1 MVTHV
6 RNLVTILIIKKRL
19 KVGLGTVF
27 RQIFTTF
34 AEREHHCTRF
44 VKATD
49 MKHRIG
55 IYVAAVVVGL
65 MILAGCTGGG
75 TSGKRVPQASDSLY
89 TEERAMAIYD
99 TLPERALQILDSA
112 EIVGNMPD
120 YRAALFRAKVLSS
133 SYVMMQQDSAIIICE
148 ALLRHDEAQRNV
160 DFRQDVLELLLN
172 ASRRRYDYE
181 EMVHWAA
188 ELAEL
193 LRGQGLETEALRTDA
208 DLGLALTHIGQ
219 TDEGLAKIDNAI
231 RQLGST
237 KKFNELDAW
246 LIAVKRK
253 ITVLQEQGTQME
265 QVITLSDLMQQRLD
279 DFAAHA
285 DDYHDGTYREPAKD
299 VIPGYHDLYHAQ
311 ATGYKASAYAAL
323 GDRQAAR
330 REMDT
335 FLRSSYGQ
343 TLDGRNSVA
352 PTMAALGDYA
362 AMLST
367 YDEVERR
374 MLSEGD
380 TLNGVYASILRGRA
394 EAASAS
400 GHAVQAYDYLSR
412 YEALESQLNDRLQ
425 RSKAHLYAARYHA
438 QEQQLEIQQRKSE
451 ANRNLILAVGAIIL
465 ALLAA
470 GFAVY
475 YFRQQRIIRKK
486 NRVLV
491 EQMNEA
497 LIYKKR
503 YESQDTPQVP
513 QEDKPLDAMAP
524 DELSKHLRAVILRE
538 RLYLSAQFDRQ
549 AAIDY
554 FHLSKERIGAAFS
567 QDSEYATIADFINH
581 CRLEYARD
589 LLVTSPDM
597 TVDDIASA
605 SGFGTRRTFSRLFK
619 ERYSVTPTEFRNQIV

>member
-1 MVTHV
+1 MQKVCE
-6 RNLVTILIIKKRL
+6 TIGFLFL
-19 KVGLGTVF
+19 TVL
-27 RQIFTTF
+27 
-34 AEREHHCTRF
+34 A
-44 VKATD
+44 
-49 MKHRIG
+49 
-55 IYVAAVVVGL
+55 
-65 MILAGCTGGG
+65 LAGCTGKGG
-75 TSGKRVPQASDSLY
+75 TKHVPQASDSLY

-112 EIVGNMPD
+112 EIVGNLPD
-120 YRAALFRAKVLSS
+120 YRAALFRAKVLSC
-133 SYVMMQQDSAIIICE
+133 SYTMMQQDSAIIICE

-181 EMVHWAA
+181 EMVHWGT
-188 ELAEL
+188 ELAGL

-208 DLGLALTHIGQ
+208 DLGLAMTHIGQ
-219 TDEGLAKIDNAI
+219 VDEGLAKIDHAI
-231 RQLGST
+231 RLLGST

-253 ITVLQEQGTQME
+253 MTVLREQDTQME
-265 QVITLSDLMQQRLD
+265 QVITLADRMQQRLD
-279 DFAAHA
+279 DYAAHA

-299 VIPGYHDLYHAQ
+299 DIPGYHDFYHAQ
-311 ATGYKASAYAAL
+311 ATGYKAAAYAAL
-323 GDRQAAR
+323 GNRQAAR

-343 TLDGRNSVA
+343 SLDGRYMMA
-352 PTMAALGDYA
+352 PTMATLGDYTA
-362 AMLST
+362 VLST

-394 EAASAS
+394 EAANAS
-400 GHAVQAYDYLSR
+400 GHSAQAYDYLSR
-412 YEALESQLNDRLQ
+412 YEAVENQLNDRLQ
-425 RSKAHLYAARYHA
+425 CSKAHLYAARYHA

-451 ANRNLILAVGAIIL
+451 ANRNLILAVAAIIL

-470 GFAVY
+470 GFALY

-497 LIYKKR
+497 VAYKRMMEEGKGKSGASD
-503 YESQDTPQVP
+503 EAEVKQNPDEIV
-513 QEDKPLDAMAP
+513 DFDALP
-524 DELSKHLRAVILRE
+524 SDELSKYLRAVILRE

-581 CRLEYARD
+581 CRLEYAKE
-589 LLVTSPDM
+589 LLATSPDM
-597 TVDDIASA
+597 MVDDIASA

-619 ERYSVTPTEFRNQIV
+619 ERYSITPTEYRNQNG

>member
-1 MVTHV
+1 MHRV
-6 RNLVTILIIKKRL
+6 RLYLIGLVALIAFL
-19 KVGLGTVF
+19 
-27 RQIFTTF
+27 
-34 AEREHHCTRF
+34 
-44 VKATD
+44 
-49 MKHRIG
+49 
-55 IYVAAVVVGL
+55 
-65 MILAGCTGGG
+65 LAGCTDVG

-112 EIVGNMPD
+112 EIVGNLPD
-120 YRAALFRAKVLSS
+120 YRAALFRAKVLSC
-133 SYVMMQQDSAIIICE
+133 SYTMMQQDSAIIICE

-172 ASRRRYDYE
+172 ASRRCYDYE
-181 EMVHWAA
+181 EMVHWGT
-188 ELAEL
+188 ELAGL

-208 DLGLALTHIGQ
+208 DLGLAMTHIGQ
-219 TDEGLAKIDNAI
+219 VDEGLAKIDHAI

-237 KKFNELDAW
+237 RKFNELDAW

-253 ITVLQEQGTQME
+253 MTVLREQDTQME
-265 QVITLSDLMQQRLD
+265 QVITLADRMQQRLD
-279 DFAAHA
+279 DYAAHA

-299 VIPGYHDLYHAQ
+299 DIPGYHDFYHAQ
-311 ATGYKASAYAAL
+311 ATGYKAAAYAAL

-343 TLDGRNSVA
+343 SLDGRYMMA

-362 AMLST
+362 AVLSI

-374 MLSEGD
+374 MLSEDD
-380 TLNGVYASILRGRA
+380 TLNGIYASILRGRA
-394 EAASAS
+394 EAANAS
-400 GHAVQAYDYLSR
+400 GHAAQAYDYLSR
-412 YEALESQLNDRLQ
+412 YEAVESQLNDRLQ
-425 RSKAHLYAARYHA
+425 RSKAHLYAARFHA

-451 ANRNLILAVGAIIL
+451 ANRNLILAVAAIIL

-470 GFAVY
+470 GFALY

-497 LIYKKR
+497 VAYKRMMEEGKDKSGASG
-503 YESQDTPQVP
+503 EAEVKQNPDKIVDFDT
-513 QEDKPLDAMAP
+513 LTP
-524 DELSKHLRAVILRE
+524 DELSKYLRAVILRE

-581 CRLEYARD
+581 CRLEYAKE
-589 LLVTSPDM
+589 LLATSPDM
-597 TVDDIASA
+597 MVDDIASA

-619 ERYSVTPTEFRNQIV
+619 ERYSITPTEYRNQNG

>member
-1 MVTHV
+1 
-6 RNLVTILIIKKRL
+6 
-19 KVGLGTVF
+19 
-27 RQIFTTF
+27 
-34 AEREHHCTRF
+34 
-44 VKATD
+44 
-49 MKHRIG
+49 
-55 IYVAAVVVGL
+55 

-75 TSGKRVPQASDSLY
+75 TSTKHVPQASDSLY

-133 SYVMMQQDSAIIICE
+133 SCVMMQQDSAIIICE
-148 ALLRHDEAQRNV
+148 TLLRHDEAQRNV

-181 EMVHWAA
+181 EMVHWAT

-299 VIPGYHDLYHAQ
+299 DIPGYHDFYHAQ
-311 ATGYKASAYAAL
+311 ATGNKAAAYAAL

-352 PTMAALGDYA
+352 PMMAALGDYA

-491 EQMNEA
+491 EQMTEA
-497 LIYKKR
+497 ATLRFKSEKLKVKSEVQKGAHRCRLLAGQRIR
-503 YESQDTPQVP
+503 HDSRLHQPLPSGVCQGTAHHQSRHDGRRHRLRLRLRHPPHLQPPLQGTLLHHPHRVP
-513 QEDKPLDAMAP
+513 QP
-524 DELSKHLRAVILRE
+524 DCNATLSKRDCNATLSKRE
-538 RLYLSAQFDRQ
+538 RLRVQSV
-549 AAIDY
+549 I
-554 FHLSKERIGAAFS
+554 S
-567 QDSEYATIADFINH
+567 
-581 CRLEYARD
+581 
-589 LLVTSPDM
+589 
-597 TVDDIASA
+597 
-605 SGFGTRRTFSRLFK
+605 SGQIVISRGQIVFSRGQL
-619 ERYSVTPTEFRNQIV
+619 V

>member
-1 MVTHV
+1 
-6 RNLVTILIIKKRL
+6 
-19 KVGLGTVF
+19 
-27 RQIFTTF
+27 
-34 AEREHHCTRF
+34 
-44 VKATD
+44 
-49 MKHRIG
+49 
-55 IYVAAVVVGL
+55 
-65 MILAGCTGGG
+65 
-75 TSGKRVPQASDSLY
+75 
-89 TEERAMAIYD
+89 MAIYD

-133 SYVMMQQDSAIIICE
+133 SCVMMQQDSAIIICE
-148 ALLRHDEAQRNV
+148 TLLRHDEAQRNV

-181 EMVHWAA
+181 EMVHWAT

-265 QVITLSDLMQQRLD
+265 QVITLADLMQQRLD

-299 VIPGYHDLYHAQ
+299 DIPGYHDFYHAQ
-311 ATGYKASAYAAL
+311 ATGYKAAAYAAL

-335 FLRSSYGQ
+335 FLRSPYGQ
-343 TLDGRNSVA
+343 TLDGRYMIA

-362 AMLST
+362 AMLAT
-367 YDEVERR
+367 YDEAEHR

-400 GHAVQAYDYLSR
+400 GHAVQAYGYLIR
-412 YEALESQLNDRLQ
+412 YQAIESQLNDRLQ

-438 QEQQLEIQQRKSE
+438 QEQQMEIQQRKAE
-451 ANRNLILAVGAIIL
+451 ASRNAFIAIAAIIL
-465 ALLAA
+465 AFLTA

-491 EQMNEA
+491 EQMTEA
-497 LIYKKR
+497 ATLRVKSEKLKVKSEVQNPDEIG
-503 YESQDTPQVP
+503 DF
-513 QEDKPLDAMAP
+513 DALP
-524 DELSKHLRAVILRE
+524 TDELSQHIRSVIIRE
-538 RLYLSAQFDRQ
+538 RLYLNTQFDRQ

-567 QDSEYATIADFINH
+567 QGSDFPTIADFLNH
-581 CRLEYARD
+581 CRLEYARE
-589 LLVTSPDM
+589 LFITSPEM

-605 SGFGTRRTFSRLFK
+605 SGFGTRHTFSRLFK
-619 ERYSVTPTEFRNQIV
+619 ERYSITPTEYRNQIATPHSQREIATPHSRRENV

>member
-1 MVTHV
+1 MV
-6 RNLVTILIIKKRL
+6 
-19 KVGLGTVF
+19 
-27 RQIFTTF
+27 
-34 AEREHHCTRF
+34 
-44 VKATD
+44 
-49 MKHRIG
+49 
-55 IYVAAVVVGL
+55 VACL

-112 EIVGNMPD
+112 EIVGNMSD
-120 YRAALFRAKVLSS
+120 YRAALSRAKVLSS

-181 EMVHWAA
+181 EMVHWAT

-208 DLGLALTHIGQ
+208 DLGLAMTHIGQ
-219 TDEGLAKIDNAI
+219 VDEGLAKIDNAI

-299 VIPGYHDLYHAQ
+299 DIPGYHDFYHAQ
-311 ATGYKASAYAAL
+311 ATGYKAAAYTAL

-335 FLRSSYGQ
+335 FLRSPYGQ
-343 TLDGRNSVA
+343 SLDGRYMIA

-362 AMLST
+362 VVLST

-380 TLNGVYASILRGRA
+380 TLNGIYSSILRGRA
-394 EAASAS
+394 EATFAQATANYQLSIVNS
-400 GHAVQAYDYLSR
+400 QLKTAYDYLSR

-497 LIYKKR
+497 VAYKRMIEEGSGKSGVSD
-503 YESQDTPQVP
+503 EAEAGHTPDEIV
-513 QEDKPLDAMAP
+513 DFDAMAP

-581 CRLEYARD
+581 CRLEYAKE
-589 LLVTSPDM
+589 LLTTSPDM

-619 ERYSVTPTEFRNQIV
+619 ERYSVTPTEFRNQNS

>member
-1 MVTHV
+1 MKQALYLILYVAI
-6 RNLVTILIIKKRL
+6 LVT
-19 KVGLGTVF
+19 VS
-27 RQIFTTF
+27 
-34 AEREHHCTRF
+34 
-44 VKATD
+44 
-49 MKHRIG
+49 
-55 IYVAAVVVGL
+55 
-65 MILAGCTGGG
+65 CTGKGG
-75 TSGKRVPQASDSLY
+75 TKHVPQASDSLY

-181 EMVHWAA
+181 EMVHWAT

-299 VIPGYHDLYHAQ
+299 DIPGYHDFYHAQ
-311 ATGYKASAYAAL
+311 ATGYKAAAYAAL

-343 TLDGRNSVA
+343 TLDGRYSVA

-362 AMLST
+362 AMLAT
-367 YDEVERR
+367 YDEAEHR

-400 GHAVQAYDYLSR
+400 GHATQAYDYLSR

-497 LIYKKR
+497 VIYKKR

-524 DELSKHLRAVILRE
+524 DELSQHIRSVIIRE
-538 RLYLSAQFDRQ
+538 RLYLNTQFDRQ

-567 QDSEYATIADFINH
+567 QGSDFPTIADFLNH
-581 CRLEYARD
+581 CRLEYARE
-589 LLVTSPDM
+589 LFITSPEM

-605 SGFGTRRTFSRLFK
+605 SGFSTRRTFSRLFK
-619 ERYSVTPTEFRNQIV
+619 ERYSVTPTEFRSQIV

>member
-1 MVTHV
+1 MKQALYLILYVV
-6 RNLVTILIIKKRL
+6 ILVI
-19 KVGLGTVF
+19 V
-27 RQIFTTF
+27 
-34 AEREHHCTRF
+34 
-44 VKATD
+44 
-49 MKHRIG
+49 
-55 IYVAAVVVGL
+55 
-65 MILAGCTGGG
+65 GCTGKGS
-75 TSGKRVPQASDSLY
+75 TKHVPQASDSLY

-133 SYVMMQQDSAIIICE
+133 SCVMMQQDSAIIICE
-148 ALLRHDEAQRNV
+148 TLLRHDEAQRNV

-181 EMVHWAA
+181 EMVHWAT

-193 LRGQGLETEALRTDA
+193 LRGQGLETEVLRTDA
-208 DLGLALTHIGQ
+208 DLGLAMTHIGQ
-219 TDEGLAKIDNAI
+219 VDEGMAKIDNAI

-265 QVITLSDLMQQRLD
+265 QVITLSDLMQKRLD

-299 VIPGYHDLYHAQ
+299 DIPGYHDFYHAQ
-311 ATGYKASAYAAL
+311 ATGYKAAAYAAL

-343 TLDGRNSVA
+343 ALDGRYMIA

-362 AMLST
+362 VVLST

-380 TLNGVYASILRGRA
+380 TLNGVYASILCGRA

-400 GHAVQAYDYLSR
+400 GHTAQAYDYLSR
-412 YEALESQLNDRLQ
+412 YEALESLLNDRLQ
-425 RSKAHLYAARYHA
+425 RSKAHLYAARNHA
-438 QEQQLEIQQRKSE
+438 QEQQLEIQQRKAE
-451 ANRNLILAVGAIIL
+451 ANRNFILAVGAIIL

-475 YFRQQRIIRKK
+475 YFRQQRIIRRK

-497 LIYKKR
+497 VIYKKR

-549 AAIDY
+549 TAIDY

-589 LLVTSPDM
+589 LLATSPDM

-619 ERYSVTPTEFRNQIV
+619 ERYSVTPTEFRSQIV

>member
-1 MVTHV
+1 MVIV
-6 RNLVTILIIKKRL
+6 
-19 KVGLGTVF
+19 
-27 RQIFTTF
+27 
-34 AEREHHCTRF
+34 
-44 VKATD
+44 
-49 MKHRIG
+49 
-55 IYVAAVVVGL
+55 
-65 MILAGCTGGG
+65 GCTGKGS
-75 TSGKRVPQASDSLY
+75 TKHVPLASDSLY

-133 SYVMMQQDSAIIICE
+133 SCVMMQQDSAIIICE
-148 ALLRHDEAQRNV
+148 TLLRHDEAQRNV

-181 EMVHWAA
+181 EMVHWAT

-219 TDEGLAKIDNAI
+219 VDEGLAKIDNAI

-246 LIAVKRK
+246 LIAAKRK

-265 QVITLSDLMQQRLD
+265 QVITLSDLMQQRLE

-299 VIPGYHDLYHAQ
+299 DIPGYHDFYHAQ
-311 ATGYKASAYAAL
+311 ATGYKAAAYTAL

-335 FLRSSYGQ
+335 FLRSPYGQ
-343 TLDGRNSVA
+343 SLDGRYMIA

-362 AMLST
+362 AMLAT
-367 YDEVERR
+367 YDEAEHR

-400 GHAVQAYDYLSR
+400 GHTTQAYDYLSR
-412 YEALESQLNDRLQ
+412 YEALESLLNDRLQ

-465 ALLAA
+465 ALLSA

-497 LIYKKR
+497 VIYKKR
-503 YESQDTPQVP
+503 YESQDTPQVA

-589 LLVTSPDM
+589 LLATSPDM

-619 ERYSVTPTEFRNQIV
+619 ERYSVTPTEFRSQIV